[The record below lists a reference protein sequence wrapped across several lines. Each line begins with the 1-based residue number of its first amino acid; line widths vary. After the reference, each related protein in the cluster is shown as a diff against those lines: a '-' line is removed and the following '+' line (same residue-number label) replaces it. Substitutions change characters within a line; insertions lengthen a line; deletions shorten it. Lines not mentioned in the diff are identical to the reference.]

1 MIKESACNAGDTGDL
16 GSIPG
21 LGRSPGGGH
30 GNPNQ
35 YSCLENPLDR
45 GAWRTTVHS
54 MAESGVIE
62 ATEHIQREAELGD
75 EKRGNVNNSLL
86 DSAVH
91 EVKATLDLPVL

>member
-1 MIKESACNAGDTGDL
+1 
-16 GSIPG
+16 
-21 LGRSPGGGH
+21 
-30 GNPNQ
+30 
-35 YSCLENPLDR
+35 
-45 GAWRTTVHS
+45 